1 MQPGASFLAEK
12 SLWDRFSAGEVG
24 FAGVPTPFVDY
35 GSNIG
40 SGFIGVGQIGCDYQ
54 FAPKWV
60 IGIHGKAAFGNI
72 NSSNPV
78 GAFPG
83 VIAVFDLKNTETPA
97 GRLGYTLAPTVLT
110 DVKAGAAWSSAY
122 LAAPTE
128 LGLGETANFLHYR
141 QHGGRRRR
149 VDVCAGLVSARRI

>member
-1 MQPGASFLAEK
+1 M
-12 SLWDRFSAGEVG
+12 G

-60 IGIHGKAAFGNI
+60 IGIHGQAAFGNI
-72 NSSNPV
+72 NSSKPV